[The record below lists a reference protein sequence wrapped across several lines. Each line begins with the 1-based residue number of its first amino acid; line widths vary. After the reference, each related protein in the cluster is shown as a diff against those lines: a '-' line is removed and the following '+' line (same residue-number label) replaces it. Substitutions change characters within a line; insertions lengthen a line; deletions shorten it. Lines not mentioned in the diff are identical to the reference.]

1 MSEPNIKILM
11 SCHKGIVAPQSNIF
25 LPVHVGAEQ
34 AKLPLKNTTPDNTG
48 DNISERNFTFCELT
62 AQYWAWKNLNADYYG
77 LCHYRRYFCFD
88 GKRHHANDHKQIEV
102 KSLNQFTLKE
112 YRLDDEGLIRSCVAG
127 NDIIT
132 PPYWNVKGTP
142 TEDGPKKT
150 IKEHMMG
157 YGLIDEEGF
166 ALLENIVEKNQP
178 EFKQD
183 LDSYLNGSQYLG
195 YNCYIMKKDLFF
207 QLCDFEF
214 SILFDFDKQF
224 DYENRTT
231 TQKRVCGYL
240 GEILYSVFINH
251 LRRTSNYKIAQYPMV
266 FFEDT
271 KPLFSLEAENTATRD
286 DNTLDIVWRY
296 YDKLPEALAVGISS
310 LIEQLD
316 PQKTYRLHLL
326 CRHDFDY
333 NFTKQ
338 LLPAVPKNLAIEQ
351 TTWQNIDLDSLGLDL
366 SEEELYDLYPL
377 LLPWLGNA
385 QHKILWVDGLCV
397 FNNDPVEVALN
408 ANTPLTCNLSVLTE
422 RELNRPKNKAVLN
435 TYRSQNSLA
444 EPTLSPSVIVLDPA
458 ALRES
463 FALQDILRQY
473 QEIFAAFDTP
483 QITKIKAKRFPQE
496 YPASYLAAQSVL
508 LQKLNASAFNFS
520 DATQSI
526 NFEETQKWANEGT
539 FKEWKDSTTA
549 NIINYR
555 AENYPYLFPDPVF
568 APVFWN
574 KARRSNSYELI
585 LLKMFKKR
593 ENRLIDLLLPK
604 DSLGRKIARKL
615 ITIIRRS

>member
-1 MSEPNIKILM
+1 MSEPNIKILV
-11 SCHKGIVAPQSNIF
+11 SCHKGIVAPQSDIF

-62 AQYWAWKNLNADYYG
+62 AQYWAWKNLDADYYG

-112 YRLDDEGLIRSCVAG
+112 YRLDDEGLIRSCVAD

-166 ALLENIVEKNQP
+166 ALLESIVEKNQP

-195 YNCYIMKKDLFF
+195 YNCYIIKKDVFF

-224 DYENRTT
+224 NYENRTT

-251 LRRTSNYKIAQYPMV
+251 LKRTSNYKIAQYPMV

-271 KPLFSLEAENTATRD
+271 KPLLHLSNTENESSSN
-286 DNTLDIVWRY
+286 NTLDIVWRY
-296 YDKLPEALAVGISS
+296 CDKSPEALAVGIAS
-310 LIEQLD
+310 LIENLNHST
-316 PQKTYRLHLL
+316 TYRLHLL
-326 CRHDFDY
+326 CHHDVEY
-333 NFTKQ
+333 ITTQ
-338 LLPAVPKNLAIEQ
+338 RLLPNLPSNITIEQ
-351 TTWQNIDLDSLGLDL
+351 TTWQNVDLNQLEINLTEDQ
-366 SEEELYDLYPL
+366 LYDIYPL
-377 LLPWLGNA
+377 LLPWLENGA
-385 QHKILWVDGLCV
+385 AKILWIDGLTIFNDDPAKLVDG
-397 FNNDPVEVALN
+397 N
-408 ANTPLTCNLSVLTE
+408 AASLACGASILLE
-422 RELNRPKNKAVLN
+422 RELNQPKNKAVCN
-435 TYRSQNSLA
+435 TYCALNPALKPALSAAVMAIDPASMRSTYTLQNVFEQYQSIFSA
-444 EPTLSPSVIVLDPA
+444 FDAPSVA
-458 ALRES
+458 
-463 FALQDILRQY
+463 
-473 QEIFAAFDTP
+473 
-483 QITKIKAKRFPQE
+483 KIKTKRFPKE
-496 YPASYLAAQSVL
+496 LPASYLAAQSVL
-508 LQKLNASAFNFS
+508 LQQFDVQVLPF
-520 DATQSI
+520 DQATQSI
-526 NFEETQKWANEGT
+526 NFDEAQKWANEST
-539 FKEWKDSTTA
+539 FKEWKCSTVA
-549 NIINYR
+549 IAINYR
-555 AENYPYLFPDPVF
+555 AENCPYLFLDPVF
-568 APVFWN
+568 SPLFWN
-574 KARRSNSYELI
+574 AAQNTNAYEM
-585 LLKMFKKR
+585 LLLEMMKKR
-593 ENRLIDLLLPK
+593 QNRLIDLLLPEG
-604 DSLGRKIARKL
+604 SFGRKAARKL
-615 ITIIRRS
+615 VTIIRH